1 MITNIDHGAG
11 RDGGG
16 PAGSA
21 VDVVDGAA
29 APPTM
34 DMSSSSSNRSIISN
48 VSAPTIESSKL
59 SMLKSLETPLVDP
72 GPLDAGALEAAIDGV
87 GDLDFEV
94 GRIMFRSHS

>member
-16 PAGSA
+16 PDGSA

-29 APPTM
+29 APAIDP
-34 DMSSSSSNRSIISN
+34 MSSSSSNRSI
-48 VSAPTIESSKL
+48 VSGMTTESSML
-59 SMLKSLETPLVDP
+59 IMLKSFETPLVDP
-72 GPLDAGALEAAIDGV
+72 APLDALEGALDGV